1 MKNYLER
8 ISRGSSL
15 TQEESRKLFD
25 GIVKG
30 ELGPVEIASLL
41 TALKMKGES
50 SEEIAGAAQALRE
63 SAVPFPCPDYPTADT
78 CGTGGDGANTI
89 NVSTA
94 VALVAAEMGIPIV
107 KHGNR
112 SVSSACGSADVLEA
126 LGVGI
131 KASPETSRRSLD
143 STNICFLFAPMYHLG
158 MKHAM
163 PVRQAL
169 GIRTIFNIVGP
180 LANPASPN
188 VQIIGVY
195 SPSLCFTMARTLQ
208 MIGCERAL
216 VVHGSGLD
224 EIALHGT
231 TKAVML
237 TGGELKEIEITPEEA
252 GLKRYPI
259 ENLRGGDAMKNAR
272 AIARILAGKGDE
284 AHEAAV
290 AINAG
295 ALAWIFGKA
304 DDLKSGTEMAIEAMK
319 SGGAAERLKKFA
331 EASNGP

>member
-1 MKNYLER
+1 
-8 ISRGSSL
+8 
-15 TQEESRKLFD
+15 
-25 GIVKG
+25 
-30 ELGPVEIASLL
+30 
-41 TALKMKGES
+41 
-50 SEEIAGAAQALRE
+50 
-63 SAVPFPCPDYPTADT
+63 
-78 CGTGGDGANTI
+78 
-89 NVSTA
+89 
-94 VALVAAEMGIPIV
+94 MGIPIV

-126 LGVGI
+126 LGVQI

-143 STNICFLFAPMYHLG
+143 QANICFLFAPMYHLG

-169 GIRTIFNIVGP
+169 GTRTIFNIVGP
-180 LANPASPN
+180 LANPAKPS

-195 SPSLCFTMARTLQ
+195 SPALCFTIARTLQ
-208 MIGCERAL
+208 MLGCERAL

-231 TKAVML
+231 TRATML
-237 TGGELKEIEITPEEA
+237 IDGEIKDIDITPEQA
-252 GLKRYPI
+252 GLKRFPI
-259 ENLRGGDAMKNAR
+259 ERLRGGSAMENAR
-272 AIARILAGKGDE
+272 AIERILAGKGEE

-290 AINAG
+290 GINAG

-304 DDLKSGTEMAIEAMK
+304 NDLRSGTEMAIQAIRG
-319 SGGAAERLKKFA
+319 GGAAERLKKFA